1 MMRSTDRVARVI
13 VALAIGLG
21 PAACSVAP
29 SRSPVSSPAATRLPS
44 PASPGSVAS
53 PSVPPPTARAGG
65 LADWR
70 RLPPQSG
77 LNGAGLLSVVSDGAG
92 FLAVGCLADPEGCMQ
107 PAIWESDDGL
117 AWRTAGPVF
126 LPPDATSGL
135 VATAVTSRIGTIAAG
150 RVGHEGRFQA
160 SIWLR
165 DVNGWVQIT
174 PQSATDATVSSLL
187 ATDGRVLAVGSGAF
201 TELAGFEAWWSAD
214 GTTWEA
220 APPLLGTDGYPVAL
234 LPLESS
240 VLAWGPSCGVCVATT
255 AWWVTG
261 DGTAWQRVDPP
272 PGLEGVYVSAIGN
285 TQGGFEAFGTLGGGD
300 LPVRPAAWAA
310 DETAAA
316 WRPVEP
322 PPQPEAAS
330 VNHMIPIGHGSVAAG
345 DGPPGPGRE
354 QRTGL
359 IWLRGPGET
368 KWREPTIVP
377 DFEVL
382 ALVQHPDQLNRVIVI
397 GRTYVGLQE
406 SAVIWT
412 GLVDWAP

>member
-1 MMRSTDRVARVI
+1 MTSTARVARLI
-13 VALAIGLG
+13 VALTIGLG
-21 PAACSVAP
+21 LVACSVAP
-29 SRSPVSSPAATRLPS
+29 SPTTSPAASRLPS
-44 PASPGSVAS
+44 PAASGSVA
-53 PSVPPPTARAGG
+53 PPPAPPTTAPAAG

-77 LNGAGLLSVVSDGAG
+77 LNDAGLLSVVSDGAG
-92 FLAVGCLADPEGCMQ
+92 FLAVGCLADPEGCVQ

-126 LPPDATSGL
+126 LPPDSTSGL
-135 VATAVTSRIGTIAAG
+135 VATAVASRIGTIAAG
-150 RVGHEGRFQA
+150 RVGNEGRFQA

-165 DVNGWVQIT
+165 DINGWVQIT
-174 PQSATDATVSSLL
+174 PQSATDGTVSSLL
-187 ATDGRVLAVGSGAF
+187 ATGGRVLAVGSGAF
-201 TELAGFEAWWSAD
+201 TELSGFKAWWSAD

-220 APPLLGTDGYPVAL
+220 APPLLGTEGYPVAL

-240 VLAWGPSCGVCVATT
+240 VLAWGPSCGVCVPTT

-272 PGLEGVYVSAIGN
+272 PGLDGAYVSAIGL

-300 LPVRPAAWAA
+300 LPVRSAAWVA
-310 DETAAA
+310 DETAAD

-330 VNHMIPIGHGSVAAG
+330 VYHMIPIGHGSVAAG
-345 DGPPGPGRE
+345 VGPPGPGRE
-354 QRTGL
+354 QQTGL

-368 KWREPTIVP
+368 TWRAPIEVP
-377 DFEVL
+377 DFEVV
-382 ALVQHPDQLNRVIVI
+382 ALLQHPAQLNRVIVI
-397 GRTYVGLQE
+397 GRTYEGLQE
-406 SAVIWT
+406 SVVIWT